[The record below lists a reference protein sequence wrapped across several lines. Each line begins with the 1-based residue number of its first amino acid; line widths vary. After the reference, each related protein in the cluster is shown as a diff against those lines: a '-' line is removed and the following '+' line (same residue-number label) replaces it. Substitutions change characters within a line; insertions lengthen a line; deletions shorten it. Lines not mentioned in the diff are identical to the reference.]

1 MKSKRLCFLLLLFCL
16 AIAGICVYSFLQY
29 TDSFEMIVPYEHG
42 FSLSEPDES
51 IWLDVNTATASQLTK
66 IPGMSRSLAE
76 KITEYR
82 REIGGFSSLTE
93 LRDVPDIPDSLFS
106 TLGNYLYLTPRAERE
121 ETETYPSP
129 TEQSSAMITETA
141 VSATE
146 PTTEL
151 LLDLNT
157 ASVEELCL
165 LPGIGESIAA
175 EIVEYRRKIGKFVD
189 RNQLLAVKGIGEVT
203 LSRISEHLCIED
215 EQPLQHEETNAA
227 TDPPEIPIININTA
241 TAQQLLVLPHCTEE
255 LAENV
260 IYLREHIHGFV
271 NILEVLYTEGI
282 TDEIYISWEPYL
294 AVDDE
299 GNTQIKKPDS
309 P

>member
-1 MKSKRLCFLLLLFCL
+1 MKIKRLCFVFFLFGMV
-16 AIAGICVYSFLQY
+16 IAGICVYSFLRY
-29 TDSFEMIVPYEHG
+29 NASFEAIVPYEHG

-51 IWLDVNTATASQLTK
+51 IWLDANTATAAQLTK
-66 IPGMSRSLAE
+66 IPGISKPLAE

-82 REIGGFSSLTE
+82 KEIGGFSSLSE
-93 LRDVPDIPDSLFS
+93 LRDVPDIPDALFS
-106 TLGNYLYLTPRAERE
+106 TLGNYLYLTPAEG
-121 ETETYPSP
+121 TETPAPP
-129 TEQSSAMITETA
+129 TEQSSASSTEAT

-146 PTTEL
+146 AATEL

-165 LPGIGESIAA
+165 LPEIGESVAA
-175 EIVEYRRKIGKFVD
+175 EIVEYRRKIGKFVN
-189 RNQLLAVKGIGEVT
+189 RRQLLAVKGIGEIT
-203 LSRISEHLCIED
+203 FSRISEHLYID
-215 EQPLQHEETNAA
+215 GEQPFLQEETCAA
-227 TDPPEIPIININTA
+227 TDPPEIPMININTA
-241 TAQQLLVLPHCTEE
+241 TVQQLLILPNCTEE

-282 TDEIYISWEPYL
+282 TDEIYTSWEPYL
-294 AVDDE
+294 AVDDK
-299 GNTQIKKPDS
+299 GSTQLKKPDS